1 MEGFYIFAIRV
12 NSENSTG
19 KRKLC
24 VGKIYYLTRDWK
36 VCENGELLL
45 HSKSHIDNLYNDY
58 FFDSNIKI
66 TVSAIVGENGA
77 GKSSLVE
84 FIIRM
89 INNLATMLFGEKN
102 FTKSY
107 EHLHYID
114 GIDGDLFFCSNDIP
128 YRLSVKNRNITLEYY
143 SKESENNNITTFIR
157 YNTPNVFDNQFP
169 IHPDIDIRPLDPW
182 KEPKGEMQPK
192 EILEK
197 HFFYT
202 LAINYSMY
210 AYNSNDYQDECSPD
224 WYENLIRKTKN
235 PTIDERCW
243 LNGLFHKNDGY
254 QVPLVLSPYR
264 DKGNIDINIEN
275 SLAKERLIAL
285 VLMSNDGFREIN
297 GHLKVTGFICSI
309 KQNGY
314 NAKKLRTGKY
324 YNFDETGFK
333 KAKALT
339 LKYWGEAINVAITQ
353 FENQRRY
360 YDIAIDYLTYKTLK
374 ISAIYKQYKHFWR
387 NHKSKRSKIDEKMF
401 SNLVYKIS
409 IDHSHI
415 TKKIR
420 QILGYIV
427 YGNFEIEA
435 DDKIKIPVELAGD
448 KARSILTREKESP
461 IGKRFLFSLDDLVP
475 PPIFDVDIDLNDM
488 VNDGKTDVPFRTLSS
503 GERQQAYFVS
513 SILYHL
519 SNLNS
524 VHDDDNHVRISY
536 KNVLVFLEEIEL
548 YFHPQLQKNLV
559 NYLFDGIRQVNLSH
573 ISNVHFCII
582 THSPFVLSDISRYN
596 ILALKKDNAPVEELK
611 TFGANYYDMLKY
623 NFFFDKGTVGDFA
636 QSVINRIIL
645 ILNLYEYGKA
655 TNESIKDK
663 VLESRYFRKLEERNG
678 WDMER
683 IKQDFPREKLEMLI
697 DAIDEPIIK
706 KCFIRKMNEIF
717 EDIDMEAHI
726 RKQIADH
733 EAQIKALQDKLDQQK

>member
-1 MEGFYIFAIRV
+1 M
-12 NSENSTG
+12 
-19 KRKLC
+19 
-24 VGKIYYLTRDWK
+24 
-36 VCENGELLL
+36 
-45 HSKSHIDNLYNDY
+45 
-58 FFDSNIKI
+58 
-66 TVSAIVGENGA
+66 
-77 GKSSLVE
+77 
-84 FIIRM
+84 
-89 INNLATMLFGEKN
+89 
-102 FTKSY
+102 
-107 EHLHYID
+107 
-114 GIDGDLFFCSNDIP
+114 
-128 YRLSVKNRNITLEYY
+128 
-143 SKESENNNITTFIR
+143 
-157 YNTPNVFDNQFP
+157 
-169 IHPDIDIRPLDPW
+169 
-182 KEPKGEMQPK
+182 
-192 EILEK
+192 
-197 HFFYT
+197 
-202 LAINYSMY
+202 
-210 AYNSNDYQDECSPD
+210 
-224 WYENLIRKTKN
+224 
-235 PTIDERCW
+235 
-243 LNGLFHKNDGY
+243 
-254 QVPLVLSPYR
+254 
-264 DKGNIDINIEN
+264 
-275 SLAKERLIAL
+275 
-285 VLMSNDGFREIN
+285 
-297 GHLKVTGFICSI
+297 
-309 KQNGY
+309 
-314 NAKKLRTGKY
+314 
-324 YNFDETGFK
+324 
-333 KAKALT
+333 
-339 LKYWGEAINVAITQ
+339 
-353 FENQRRY
+353 
-360 YDIAIDYLTYKTLK
+360 
-374 ISAIYKQYKHFWR
+374 
-387 NHKSKRSKIDEKMF
+387 
-401 SNLVYKIS
+401 
-409 IDHSHI
+409 
-415 TKKIR
+415 
-420 QILGYIV
+420 GYIV

>member
-24 VGKIYYLTRDWK
+24 AGRIYYLTKDWEIDEK
-36 VCENGELLL
+36 GTLLFNSDN
-45 HSKSHIDNLYNDY
+45 HTNNLYNDY
-58 FFDSNIKI
+58 FFNTNLKI
-66 TVSAIVGENGA
+66 TISAIVGENGA

-84 FIIRM
+84 FIIRI
-89 INNLATMLFGEKN
+89 INNFATMLFGEKN

-114 GIDGDLFFCSNDIP
+114 GMDGDLFFCSNDIP
-128 YRLSVKNRNITLEYY
+128 YRLSVKNRNITLESY
-143 SKESENNNITTFIR
+143 SKVSENNNITTFIR

-182 KEPKGEMQPK
+182 KEPKGEMSPK

-224 WYENLIRKTKN
+224 WYENSIRKTKN
-235 PTIDERCW
+235 STIDERCW

-285 VLMSNDGFREIN
+285 VLMSNDGFSEIN

-324 YNFDETGFK
+324 YNLDETGFK

-339 LKYWGEAINVAITQ
+339 LRYWGEAINVDITH

-360 YDIAIDYLTYKTLK
+360 YDVAIDYLTYKTLK

-401 SNLVYKIS
+401 SNLIYKIS

-435 DDKIKIPVELAGD
+435 DDKIKIPVELSGD
-448 KARSILTREKESP
+448 KARSILKREKENP

-488 VNDGKTDVPFRTLSS
+488 VNGGKTDVPFRTLSS

-524 VHDDDNHVRISY
+524 VHDDDNHVRIAY
-536 KNVLVFLEEIEL
+536 KNLLVFLEEIEL
-548 YFHPQLQKNLV
+548 YFHPQLQKNLLS
-559 NYLFDGIRQVNLSH
+559 YLLDGIRQINLPH
-573 ISNVHFCII
+573 ISGIHFCII
-582 THSPFVLSDISRYN
+582 THSPFVLSDISRNN
-596 ILALKKDNAPVEELK
+596 ILALRKNNKPVEELK

-636 QSVINRIIL
+636 QEIINRIIF
-645 ILNLYEYGKA
+645 ILSLYEYGQVA
-655 TNESIKDK
+655 DSPIIDK
-663 VLESRYFRKLEERNG
+663 IFKNRYFKENQWSIG
-678 WDMER
+678 Q
-683 IKQDFPREKLEMLI
+683 IKQDFPQEKLETIIEM
-697 DAIDEPIIK
+697 IDEPIIE
-706 KCFIRKMNEIF
+706 KCFKRKMCELF
-717 EDIDMEAHI
+717 EKEDKNAQIKK
-726 RKQIADH
+726 RIADY
-733 EAQIKALQDKLDQQK
+733 EAQIKAWKDELNQQK